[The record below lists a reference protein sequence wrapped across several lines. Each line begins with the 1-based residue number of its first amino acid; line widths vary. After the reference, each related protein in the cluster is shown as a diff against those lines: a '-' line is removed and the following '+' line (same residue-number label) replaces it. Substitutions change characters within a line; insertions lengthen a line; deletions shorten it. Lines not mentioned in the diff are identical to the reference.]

1 MGPPNALFSA
11 AAFIGFILVTSALP
25 WHLQAWNVGTCCYM
39 IWVGLACLNQF
50 VNSVIWNGNA
60 LNISPIWCDISSRF
74 IVGVAVA
81 IPASSLCI
89 SRRLYKIS
97 SLQAVSSTRVERRR
111 DMIVDLSIAVGLP
124 ILQMI
129 LQIIVEGHRFDIW
142 QDIGC
147 MPLTYNVT
155 LAYPIVFLWPLVI
168 GLISMCYSIPSIIAF
183 RKRHSDFVQYLASS
197 SSSALTANRY
207 LRLMILSATESL
219 LTVPLSIYVIVVN
232 ATLQPVQPWISW
244 EETHFDYWRVGQF
257 PRVLWAGTFVEASLE
272 SGRWMVVVCA
282 LVGWAFFGTGEEAKK
297 WYGNAGSRMLN
308 VLRRKG
314 NVVRASMPS
323 GGTLP
328 VYIRQEVIEKRSSLD
343 TFASV
348 ISDDLPSFKTGD
360 FLAPGR
366 DSTFGSTTTL
376 GNDTEDTTMTTST
389 TNVDESTGQGLKDI
403 VLDISS
409 SSPETTRL
417 RSDSL
422 PRTGTPLLPAFAV
435 PDEYTTS
442 PSSHF
447 ALPPL
452 PPAPTRPPPLPLH
465 VQSNGAASMQ
475 RSATVTS
482 NASGL
487 KSGVPSTATTNW
499 SRSSAAISASEMFTI
514 QRYHDEDD
522 TLEDDERA
530 RCGVEDRLS
539 VSMIEVEGANGAM
552 YVDGKFPRSPTLGDR
567 LSFLS
572 RKTTL
577 RRPSYKASDMPST
590 NTKNKPLPEIK
601 TSPSTY
607 EPFPLPPVGVPVRQP
622 SPSPSSAVLSL
633 PSAPISSSNSPIPP
647 TRDNARRFP
656 FVRPPPL
663 SLSPPKMR
671 RSAHSSFLDFTLSP
685 ASVSG
690 FSMRR

>member
-1 MGPPNALFSA
+1 MAHPNALFSA
-11 AAFIGFILVTSALP
+11 AAFIGFILVTSSLP

-50 VNSVIWNGNA
+50 VNSIIWNGNA
-60 LNISPIWCDISSRF
+60 LNVAPIWCDISSRL
-74 IVGVAVA
+74 IIGVAVA

-111 DMIVDLSIAVGLP
+111 AMIVDLSIAVGLP

-129 LQIIVEGHRFDIW
+129 LQIVVEGHRFDIW

-147 MPLTYNVT
+147 MPFTYNVT

-197 SSSALTANRY
+197 SSSSITANRY
-207 LRLMILSATESL
+207 LRLMILSSTESL
-219 LTVPLSIYVIVVN
+219 LTVPLAIYVIVVN
-232 ATLQPVQPWISW
+232 ATLQPIQPWISW
-244 EETHFDYWRVGQF
+244 EETHFDYGRVGQF
-257 PRVLWAGTFVEASLE
+257 PRVLWTGTFVEGSLE
-272 SGRWMVVVCA
+272 SGRWMVVACA

-297 WYGNAGSRMLN
+297 WYGNAGSRVLN
-308 VLRRKG
+308 VLRRKR
-314 NVVRASMPS
+314 NIVRVSMPS

-348 ISDDLPSFKTGD
+348 ISEDLPSFKGID
-360 FLAPGR
+360 LLVSGR

-376 GNDTEDTTMTTST
+376 GNDTTDTIMNNST
-389 TNVDESTGQGLKDI
+389 GNGVGSTGQGPRDTI
-403 VLDISS
+403 LDISS
-409 SSPETTRL
+409 NLPENTRL

-422 PRTGTPLLPAFAV
+422 SRTGTPLLPAFAA
-435 PDEYTTS
+435 PDEYSTS

-452 PPAPTRPPPLPLH
+452 PPALTRPPPLPLH
-465 VQSNGAASMQ
+465 IQNNGINSLK
-475 RSATVTS
+475 RSTTATS
-482 NASGL
+482 KASGP
-487 KSGVPSTATTNW
+487 KSSVPGTATTNW

-514 QRYHDEDD
+514 QRYHLEEDAP
-522 TLEDDERA
+522 EDDEGARLGYGDGVCGLEAEGTNRA
-530 RCGVEDRLS
+530 V
-539 VSMIEVEGANGAM
+539 
-552 YVDGKFPRSPTLGDR
+552 YVDGNFPRSPTLGDR

-577 RRPSYKASDMPST
+577 RRPSCKASDMPNPSLT
-590 NTKNKPLPEIK
+590 KPLLEIK
-601 TSPSTY
+601 PSSTCQS
-607 EPFPLPPVGVPVRQP
+607 FPLPPGEAIKQP
-622 SPSPSSAVLSL
+622 SPAPTYPTAPSPPLS
-633 PSAPISSSNSPIPP
+633 PSSSNSPTPS
-647 TRDNARRFP
+647 RDNTRRFP
-656 FVRPPPL
+656 FIRPPPL
-663 SLSPPKMR
+663 SLSAPKMR
-671 RSAHSSFLDFTLSP
+671 RSAHSSFLDLTLSP

-690 FSMRR
+690 FSTRR